1 MNVNQKVTPLRPNL
15 RPENVELRDRDLEVS
30 SLKPAT
36 EISKSASPAKKSNRS
51 WNPYVLGSAALLLFA
66 ALAAHYLTPYILGP
80 VVATDIVKKQD
91 IVQTVVAS
99 GLVQTPF
106 RIAVASQVAGKVV
119 DVLVDEGQTVASGDL
134 LVQLDN
140 SEAVESV
147 RLAQSVVMQSENR
160 LKQLSTVARPA
171 AIESKMQALATLS
184 SAERAF
190 ERAEKLQKNGYATR
204 ATLDETR
211 KARDIARSQ
220 VKASELQVVS
230 NSPGGSEYVNVQS
243 QLAQAYANLSTS
255 QTRLTYTQIRA
266 PRRGIVINRNVEKGS
281 VVQPGIALM
290 TLAPSG
296 ETQAIVQIDE
306 VNLGQ
311 IQMNQ
316 RATISADAF
325 PNQRLEGQVSSI
337 NSSVDPQ
344 RGSVEVKLTVI
355 NPPDYLRQDMT
366 VSVEIETAHH
376 AQVIVVDVASIR
388 DLSSAKP
395 WVMVVDNGRAR
406 RRDIALGVIGDTS
419 AEVLAGIKTDDS
431 VIRGPT
437 TTLSDGQRVRT
448 K

>member
-1 MNVNQKVTPLRPNL
+1 MNVNQKVTPLRPEDL
-15 RPENVELRDRDLEVS
+15 ESRDREISFV
-30 SLKPAT
+30 KPAT
-36 EISKSASPAKKSNRS
+36 TISKSASQVTKSNRS
-51 WNPYVLGSAALLLFA
+51 WNPYLVGSAALLLFA
-66 ALAAHYLTPYILGP
+66 ALAVYYSTPYILGP
-80 VVATDIVKKQD
+80 VVATDIIKKQD
-91 IVQTVVAS
+91 IVRTVVAS

-119 DVLVDEGQTVASGDL
+119 DVLVDEGQTVQSGDL

-140 SEAVESV
+140 SEAVENV
-147 RLAQSVVMQSENR
+147 RLAQIVIMQSENR

-171 AIESKMQALATLS
+171 AIESKLQALATLLN
-184 SAERAF
+184 AERAF
-190 ERAEKLQKNGYATR
+190 ERAEKLQRNGYATR

-220 VKASELQVVS
+220 VKASELQVIS

-243 QLAQAYANLSTS
+243 QLAQAYSNLSTT

-266 PRRGIVINRNVEKGS
+266 PRHGLITSRNVEKGS

-311 IQMNQ
+311 IKVNQ
-316 RATISADAF
+316 NATISADAF
-325 PNQRLEGQVSSI
+325 PNQRIEGRVSSI

-419 AEVLAGIKTDDS
+419 AEVLAGIKTGDS

-437 TTLSDGQRVRT
+437 TTISDGQRVRT